1 MYISCISS
9 IYIIIATT
17 ITIIITVGEQFIEV
31 EFRHD
36 RHLPD
41 IPGWELNTSWFPEEG
56 VPRRGILSVYFYSGE
71 GLRNLNCKAQYKPR
85 DMFSCLVLLKHR
97 NLYQE
102 IQDFNKY
109 YENVLCLIDRNKI
122 DTSHNNNDNIK
133 CTGIHI
139 DRSSNNDEPVVTKVK
154 KLSRSSFLSS
164 SLAQL
169 IAEIEQQYQQQ
180 QNNKLISSRINT
192 DFDQTAT
199 NNTTTTSTA
208 TTPFTT
214 KNSTSNNTSAN
225 TMANSNITKSK
236 SVIISSASRRTSNEI
251 ASTSHDSFNITNSNT
266 NSNGFSVHFSWP
278 NCNIN
283 SILSSIQQQTKLFHN
298 YQTTQVRI
306 YERTNP
312 NFLYQLDEIHR
323 MLRDRTDIKWTYHQK

>member
-1 MYISCISS
+1 
-9 IYIIIATT
+9 
-17 ITIIITVGEQFIEV
+17 V

-56 VPRRGILSVYFYSGE
+56 VPRRGILSVYFYSGD
-71 GLRNLNCKAQYKPR
+71 GIRNLNCKAQYKPR

-102 IQDFNKY
+102 IQEFNKY
-109 YENVLCLIDRNKI
+109 YENVLCLIDRDKI
-122 DTSHNNNDNIK
+122 DNSNNDNSNNDIK
-133 CTGIHI
+133 STGIHI
-139 DRSSNNDEPVVTKVK
+139 DRCSSNDEPVVTKVK

-180 QNNKLISSRINT
+180 NNNIKLISSRMST

-199 NNTTTTSTA
+199 NTSTSSA
-208 TTPFTT
+208 TTQFTT

-225 TMANSNITKSK
+225 TMANSNTTKSK

-251 ASTSHDSFNITNSNT
+251 ASTSHDSFHITNS
-266 NSNGFSVHFSWP
+266 NSNGFSVNFSWP
-278 NCNIN
+278 NFNIN

-323 MLRDRTDIKWTYHQK
+323 ILRDRTDIKWTYHQK